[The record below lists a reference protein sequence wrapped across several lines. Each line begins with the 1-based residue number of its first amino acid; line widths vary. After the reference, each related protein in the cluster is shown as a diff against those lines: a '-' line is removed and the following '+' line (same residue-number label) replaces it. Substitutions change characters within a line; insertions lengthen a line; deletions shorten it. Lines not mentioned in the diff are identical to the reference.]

1 MRAVITG
8 GAGFVGRWLVAHLA
22 ACGDDVVALGHA
34 DLDVTDPDAVE
45 ARMAE
50 LRPDAVYHLAAV
62 AAASDARR
70 DPVRAFEV
78 NVLGTN
84 RLLETLRRVAPGC
97 TVLVPSSA
105 QAYGDVDPA
114 GLPLHEDRPLRP
126 RDAYAAT
133 KAAQE
138 HAALAF
144 GESSG
149 LRVVVARAFN
159 HTGPGQPPTFV
170 VPSLAAQI
178 LAGGPVR
185 VGNLDAARD
194 FTDVRDVVRAY
205 RLLVIR
211 GTPGAVYNVC
221 SGQAV
226 SIRTILS
233 MLGEIT
239 GTVADPVV
247 DPARVRTGEP
257 LELRGSHERLTE
269 ATGWR
274 PSIELRETLI
284 DVVRTLR
291 DGDTARARQQRS
303 TPAQRDAPA
312 ASGTHR
318 QIGIGTAD
326 ITETDKT
333 RVRAV
338 LDSGRLSAG
347 PVMGEFEQRFAE
359 LHDRRYAS
367 MCNSGT
373 GALQLAL
380 QALKERYGWPD
391 GTQVIVPA
399 VTFVA
404 TVNVVL
410 FNRLRPV
417 LVDVDPVTYNIDPAR
432 VEAAVT
438 ERTVAIIP
446 VHLFG
451 QPADMTAIM
460 SIAARHSLRVIE
472 DSAEAAFVRH
482 GGRPVGSFGDF
493 GCFSTYMAHLVT
505 TGVGG
510 LAITDDLENAT
521 RFRSLMNHGRNPR
534 YLRIDDDQGLADE
547 DLLEVVRSRYDFVSL
562 GQSFRATEM
571 EAALG
576 IGQLERHEEMLSAR
590 QSVAGAL
597 TAALARPELQLP
609 TVAEGNEHAFMIYPI
624 VCHREG
630 LRDRLVTELERAG
643 VETRFLLPV
652 LGQRCYQGILEFPR
666 GTFPVAEMLGERGFY
681 IGCHPSMTGD
691 DVAHIASVVDRV
703 VGSSA

>member
-8 GAGFVGRWLVAHLA
+8 SGGFVGRWLAAHLA
-22 ACGDDVVALGHA
+22 ACGDEVLALSHD
-34 DLDVTDPDAVE
+34 DLDVTDQDAVE
-45 ARMAE
+45 AQMAQAK
-50 LRPDAVYHLAAV
+50 PDAVYHLAAV
-62 AAASDARR
+62 TARSAARGN
-70 DPVRAFEV
+70 PVRAFDV
-78 NVLGTN
+78 NVLGTV
-84 RLLETLRRVAPGC
+84 RLLEALRRATPGC
-97 TVLVPSSA
+97 TVLIPGSA
-105 QAYGDVDPA
+105 HAYGTVDP
-114 GLPLHEDRPLRP
+114 GELPLREDRALRP
-126 RDAYAAT
+126 RDPYAAA

-138 HAALAF
+138 HAAMAYAD
-144 GESSG
+144 SPG
-149 LRVVVARAFN
+149 LRVIVARAFN

-170 VPSLAAQI
+170 VPSLATQLLSGKPI
-178 LAGGPVR
+178 K
-185 VGNLDAARD
+185 VGNLDVARD

-205 RLLVIR
+205 RLLVLR
-211 GTPGAVYNVC
+211 GASGGIYNIC
-221 SGQAV
+221 SGQTV
-226 SIRTILS
+226 SIRKILS
-233 MLGEIT
+233 LLGEIA
-239 GTVADPVV
+239 GIPAISLV
-247 DPARVRTGEP
+247 DPERVRIDEP
-257 LELRGSHERLTE
+257 LEIRGSHERVTE

-284 DVVRTLR
+284 DVVRALR
-291 DGDTARARQQRS
+291 EWDTAHALQERS
-303 TPAQRDAPA
+303 TPASPDALA
-312 ASGTHR
+312 TSGTRR

-326 ITETDKT
+326 ITEADKA

-347 PVMGEFEQRFAE
+347 PVMTEFERRFAE
-359 LHDRRYAS
+359 FHDRRYAS

-391 GTQVIVPA
+391 GAEVIVPA

-410 FNRLRPV
+410 FNALKPV
-417 LVDVDPVTYNIDPAR
+417 LVDVDPVTYNLDPDRIGTAIT
-432 VEAAVT
+432 A
-438 ERTVAIIP
+438 RTVAIMP

-460 SIAARHSLRVIE
+460 SIAGRHSLRVIE
-472 DSAEAAFVRH
+472 DSAEAVFVRH
-482 GGRPVGSFGDF
+482 RGRPVGSFGDF

-534 YLRIDDDQGLADE
+534 YLRIDDDQGLTDE

-576 IGQLERHEEMLSAR
+576 IGQLERHGEMLSAR
-590 QSVAGAL
+590 QSVAWAL

-624 VCHREG
+624 VCRREG

-652 LGQRCYQGILEFPR
+652 LGQRCYQRILEFPR

-681 IGCHPSMTGD
+681 IGCHPSMTD
-691 DVAHIASVVDRV
+691 EDVAHIVSVVDRV
-703 VGSSA
+703 LGSSA